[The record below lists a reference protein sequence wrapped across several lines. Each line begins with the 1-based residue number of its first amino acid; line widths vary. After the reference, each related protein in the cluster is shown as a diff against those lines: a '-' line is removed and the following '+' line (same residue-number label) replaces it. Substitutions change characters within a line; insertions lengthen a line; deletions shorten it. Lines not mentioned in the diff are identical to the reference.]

1 MAEGCAAGDL
11 ALRTLCAVR
20 EPCRL
25 HEKELEVVVVMIMWL
40 NAGECIKFQRVKL
53 SGLHETR
60 HALHDANEPHLGV
73 DWTLLTRFAEC

>member
-1 MAEGCAAGDL
+1 M
-11 ALRTLCAVR
+11 R
-20 EPCRL
+20 
-25 HEKELEVVVVMIMWL
+25 VVVIMLL

-53 SGLHETR
+53 SGLDETQ